1 MKHKS
6 KICLLMVVVMALGM
20 LSGCGNQTTQVTD
33 STQETTP
40 KTENANAA
48 EVLSAAED
56 ARLKEE
62 LQKDIDAI
70 LNTETEIVHSDTFI
84 PGETYTGT
92 AYYVSND
99 GDDNND
105 GLTPETAWQT
115 ISKLA
120 QEAGGWER
128 EGVLKPG
135 DAVFFRRGDIFR
147 DQNFHLGTD
156 GLTFSAYGEGEKPIF
171 TTSSEN
177 GSGREKWELIYDDNT
192 GKKIWKFYRDMS
204 DVSRLILN
212 DGEAIT
218 TRIYEFYDG
227 NGYIS
232 CEATGWWMHE
242 AEGVTLL
249 DTLFPLEDSMIED
262 LTIISRPERFEGWDY
277 IDCGVG
283 PLYLRCD
290 SGNPGEMFDS
300 IEFTEYA
307 MSPNIYLCASNCVF
321 DNISFRCNGKSYI
334 QPDKWKEVQNTV
346 IQNCEFAY
354 GGGTVTFYHEREDG
368 ALVVEVQG
376 DGIYNIVRNTTIQNN
391 YFHDGATSSATYEGD
406 NFDDKDA
413 VDGYFHYWDNVSVN
427 TIGIRLDSSADA
439 LKYLDSVQICGNQV
453 WNTGRMDNGK
463 YIYSEGALALL
474 DFNNYGECIIEDN
487 VFYGT
492 EKGGEGFAVNGLL
505 NLPSYDYD
513 YYAQYTKPQMQNNIY
528 AQYSDR
534 DFALYLYHSAET
546 WAMDDPELL
555 TKAAELLGD
564 TTSKFYIIP

>member
-1 MKHKS
+1 MCHLLDGISRVKSEEKDMKVKRIFS
-6 KICLLMVVVMALGM
+6 FCLAVMLLAGL
-20 LSGCGNQTTQVTD
+20 LAGCGSAPKNATAA
-33 STQETTP
+33 TP
-40 KTENANAA
+40 LTA
-48 EVLSAAED
+48 EED
-56 ARLKEE
+56 ARLKKE
-62 LQKDIDAI
+62 LQADIDAI
-70 LNTETEIVHSDTFI
+70 LNTETEIVHSDTYI
-84 PGETYTGT
+84 AGETYTGT

-99 GDDNND
+99 GNDDND

-115 ISKLA
+115 ISRLA

-177 GSGREKWELIYDDNT
+177 GSGGEKWELIYEDNT
-192 GKKIWKFYRDMS
+192 GKKIWQYYRDMS

-232 CEATGWWMHE
+232 CEATGWWQHE

-249 DTLFPLEDSMIED
+249 DTLLPLEDSMIED

-290 SGNPGEMFDS
+290 SGNPGELFDS

-307 MSPNIYLCASNCVF
+307 LSSNIYLCASNCVF

-354 GGGTVTFYHEREDG
+354 GGCTVTYYREREDG

-376 DGIYNIVRNTTIQNN
+376 DGIYNIVRNTTIRNN
-391 YFHDGATSSATYEGD
+391 YFHDGAISSVTYEGD

-413 VDGYFHYWDNVSVN
+413 VNGYFHYLDNVSVN
-427 TIGIRLDSSADA
+427 TNGIRLDSTADA
-439 LKYLDSVQICGNQV
+439 LKYLDSVKVCGNQV
-453 WNTGRMDNGK
+453 WNTGGMDQGK
-463 YIYSEGALALL
+463 LIYSEGSLVLMP
-474 DFNNYGECIIEDN
+474 NNYGECVIEDN

-492 EKGGEGFAVNGLL
+492 KNGHAMNALL
-505 NLPSYDYD
+505 DIFLYNFES
-513 YYAQYTKPQMQNNIY
+513 AGYTRPQFGNNIY
-528 AQYSDR
+528 VQYAGR
-534 DFALYLYHSAET
+534 NFGDFFMQVGET
-546 WAMDDPELL
+546 WAMDDPKLL
-555 TKAAELLGD
+555 TKAAKLLGD
-564 TTSKFYIIP
+564 TTSQFYIIPTE

>member
-1 MKHKS
+1 MKHKRGF
-6 KICLLMVVVMALGM
+6 CLLLVVGMVLGT
-20 LSGCGNQTTQVTD
+20 LSGCSNPQTQVNDDAQGTTD
-33 STQETTP
+33 
-40 KTENANAA
+40 KVENTNVAT
-48 EVLSAAED
+48 VLSTEED
-56 ARLKEE
+56 ALLKEN
-62 LQKDIDAI
+62 LRNDIDAI
-70 LNTETEIVHSDTFI
+70 LNTETNIVHSDTYI
-84 PGETYTGT
+84 PGKTYTGT
-92 AYYVSND
+92 AYYISND
-99 GDDNND
+99 GSDDND

-120 QEAGGWER
+120 QEAGGWGR
-128 EGVLKPG
+128 EGILKPG

-156 GLTFSAYGEGEKPIF
+156 GLTFSAYGEGPKPIF

-177 GSGREKWELIYDDNT
+177 GTGREKWELIYEDDT
-192 GKKIWKFYRDMS
+192 GKKIWQFYRDMS

-212 DGEAIT
+212 DGEVIT
-218 TRIYEFYDG
+218 TRIYEFYDE

-232 CEATGWWMHE
+232 CEATGWWQHE

-249 DTLFPLEDSMIED
+249 DSLLPLEESMIED

-290 SGNPGEMFDS
+290 SGNPGELYNS

-307 MSPNIYLCASNCVF
+307 MSSNIYLCASNCVF

-334 QPDKWKEVQNTV
+334 QPDNWKEIQNTV

-354 GGGTVTFYHEREDG
+354 GGCTVTFYREREDG

-391 YFHDGATSSATYEGD
+391 YFHDGPTTSTTYEGD
-406 NFDDKDA
+406 NFEDKDA
-413 VDGYFHYWDNVSVN
+413 VDGYFHYLNNVSLDTN
-427 TIGIRLDSSADA
+427 GIRLDSSADA
-439 LKYLDSVQICGNQV
+439 LKFLDSVKICGNQV
-453 WNTGRMDNGK
+453 WNTGGMDQGK
-463 YIYSEGALALL
+463 LIYSEGSLVMMP
-474 DFNNYGECIIEDN
+474 NNYGECVIEDN

-492 EKGGEGFAVNGLL
+492 KNGHAMNALLDIFLYDFEDAGYTRPQFGNNTYVQYEGRNFGDFLYQGG
-505 NLPSYDYD
+505 
-513 YYAQYTKPQMQNNIY
+513 I
-528 AQYSDR
+528 
-534 DFALYLYHSAET
+534 T
-546 WAMDDPELL
+546 WTMDDPKLL

-564 TTSKFYIIP
+564 TTSKFYIIPEE

>member
-1 MKHKS
+1 M
-6 KICLLMVVVMALGM
+6 CLLLEGISRVKSEEKDMKMKRIFSFCLAVMLLAGL
-20 LSGCGNQTTQVTD
+20 LTGCGSAPKNTTAATPL
-33 STQETTP
+33 TT
-40 KTENANAA
+40 E
-48 EVLSAAED
+48 ED

-62 LQKDIDAI
+62 LQADIDAI
-70 LNTETEIVHSDTFI
+70 LNTETEIVHSDTYI
-84 PGETYTGT
+84 AGETYTGT

-99 GDDNND
+99 GNDDND

-115 ISKLA
+115 ISRLA

-177 GSGREKWELIYDDNT
+177 GSGGEKWELIYEDNT
-192 GKKIWKFYRDMS
+192 GKKIWQYYRDMS

-232 CEATGWWMHE
+232 CEATGWWQHE

-249 DTLFPLEDSMIED
+249 DTLLPLEDSMIED

-290 SGNPGEMFDS
+290 SGNPGELFDS

-307 MSPNIYLCASNCVF
+307 LSSNIYLCASNCVF

-354 GGGTVTFYHEREDG
+354 GGCTVTFYREREDG

-376 DGIYNIVRNTTIQNN
+376 DGIYNIVRNTTIRNN
-391 YFHDGATSSATYEGD
+391 YFHDGAISSVTYEGD
-406 NFDDKDA
+406 NFDDKDT
-413 VDGYFHYWDNVSVN
+413 VDGYFHYLDNVSVN
-427 TIGIRLDSSADA
+427 TNGIRLDSTADA
-439 LKYLDSVQICGNQV
+439 LKYLDSVKVCGNQV
-453 WNTGRMDNGK
+453 WNTGGMDQGK
-463 YIYSEGALALL
+463 LIYSEGSLVLMP
-474 DFNNYGECIIEDN
+474 NNYGECVIEDN

-492 EKGGEGFAVNGLL
+492 KNGHAMNALL
-505 NLPSYDYD
+505 DIFLYNFES
-513 YYAQYTKPQMQNNIY
+513 AGYTRPKFGNNIY
-528 AQYSDR
+528 VQYAGR
-534 DFALYLYHSAET
+534 NFGDFLYQVGET
-546 WAMDDPELL
+546 WAMDDPQLL
-555 TKAAELLGD
+555 GKAANLLGD
-564 TTSKFYIIP
+564 TTSQFYIIPTE

>member
-1 MKHKS
+1 MKRNIYLILS
-6 KICLLMVVVMALGM
+6 IIMV
-20 LSGCGNQTTQVTD
+20 LSVLVGCQRSISDQ
-33 STQETTP
+33 TQETPVPQT
-40 KTENANAA
+40 AA
-48 EVLSAAED
+48 AVLSVEKDAELRAD
-56 ARLKEE
+56 
-62 LQKDIDAI
+62 LQTRIDEI
-70 LNTETEIVHSDTFI
+70 LNSETEIVHSATYV

-92 AYYVSND
+92 AYYISNN
-99 GDDNND
+99 GNDDND

-120 QEAGGWER
+120 QEAGGWKR
-128 EGVLKPG
+128 EGILKPG

-156 GLTFSAYGEGEKPIF
+156 GLTFSAYGEGTKPIF

-177 GSGREKWELIYDDNT
+177 GSGGEKWELIYEDNT

-218 TRIYEFYDG
+218 NRIYEFYDG

-232 CEATGWWMHE
+232 CEATGWWQHE

-249 DTLFPLEDSMIED
+249 DTLLPLEESMIED

-283 PLYLRCD
+283 PLYFRCD
-290 SGNPGEMFDS
+290 SGNPGALYDS

-307 MSPNIYLCASNCVF
+307 LSPNIYLCASNCVF

-354 GGGTVTFYHEREDG
+354 GGCTVTYYREREDG

-376 DGIYNIVRNTTIQNN
+376 DGIYNIVRNTTIRNN
-391 YFHDGATSSATYEGD
+391 YFHDGAISSVTYEGD

-413 VDGYFHYWDNVSVN
+413 VNGYFHYLDNVSVN
-427 TIGIRLDSSADA
+427 TNGIRLDSTADA
-439 LKYLDSVQICGNQV
+439 LKYLDSVKVCGNQV
-453 WNTGRMDNGK
+453 WNTGGMDQGK
-463 YIYSEGALALL
+463 LIYSEGSLVLMP
-474 DFNNYGECIIEDN
+474 NNYGECVIEDN

-492 EKGGEGFAVNGLL
+492 KNGHPMNALLDIFLYDFEGEGYTRPQFGNNTYVQ
-505 NLPSYDYD
+505 
-513 YYAQYTKPQMQNNIY
+513 YAGRNFG
-528 AQYSDR
+528 
-534 DFALYLYHSAET
+534 DFLYQVGET
-546 WAMDDPELL
+546 WAMDDPKLL
-555 TKAAELLGD
+555 TKAAKLLGD
-564 TTSKFYIIP
+564 TTSQFYIIPTE

>member
-1 MKHKS
+1 M
-6 KICLLMVVVMALGM
+6 CLLLEGISRVKSEEKDMKMKRIFSFCLAVMLLAGL
-20 LSGCGNQTTQVTD
+20 LTGCGSAPKNTTAATPL
-33 STQETTP
+33 TT
-40 KTENANAA
+40 E
-48 EVLSAAED
+48 ED

-62 LQKDIDAI
+62 LQADIDAI
-70 LNTETEIVHSDTFI
+70 LNTETEIVHSDTYI
-84 PGETYTGT
+84 AGETYTGT

-99 GDDNND
+99 GNDDND

-115 ISKLA
+115 ISRLA

-177 GSGREKWELIYDDNT
+177 GSGGEKWELIYEDNT
-192 GKKIWKFYRDMS
+192 GKRIWQYYRDMS

-232 CEATGWWMHE
+232 CEATGWWQHE

-249 DTLFPLEDSMIED
+249 DTLLPLEDSMIED

-290 SGNPGEMFDS
+290 SGNPGELFDS

-307 MSPNIYLCASNCVF
+307 LSPNIYLCASNCVF

-354 GGGTVTFYHEREDG
+354 GGCTVTFYREREDG

-376 DGIYNIVRNTTIQNN
+376 DGIYNIVRNTTIRNN
-391 YFHDGATSSATYEGD
+391 YFHDGAISSVTYEGD
-406 NFDDKDA
+406 NFDDKDT
-413 VDGYFHYWDNVSVN
+413 VDGYFHYLDNVSVN
-427 TIGIRLDSSADA
+427 TNGIRLDSTADA
-439 LKYLDSVQICGNQV
+439 LKYLDSVKVCGNQV
-453 WNTGRMDNGK
+453 WNTGGMDQGK
-463 YIYSEGALALL
+463 LIYSEGSLVLMP
-474 DFNNYGECIIEDN
+474 NNYGECVIEDN

-492 EKGGEGFAVNGLL
+492 KNGHAMNALL
-505 NLPSYDYD
+505 DIFLYNFES
-513 YYAQYTKPQMQNNIY
+513 AGYTRPKFGNNIY
-528 AQYSDR
+528 VQYAGR
-534 DFALYLYHSAET
+534 NFGDFLYQVGET
-546 WAMDDPELL
+546 WAMDDPQLL
-555 TKAAELLGD
+555 GKAANLLGD
-564 TTSKFYIIP
+564 TTSQFYIIPTE

>member
-1 MKHKS
+1 MKRS
-6 KICLLMVVVMALGM
+6 LGLILSIMMV
-20 LSGCGNQTTQVTD
+20 LSVLVGCQRSISDQ
-33 STQETTP
+33 TQETPDPQT
-40 KTENANAA
+40 AAAVLAA
-48 EVLSAAED
+48 EKDAELRAD
-56 ARLKEE
+56 
-62 LQKDIDAI
+62 LQTRIDEI
-70 LNTETEIVHSDTFI
+70 LNSETEIVHSDTYVL
-84 PGETYTGT
+84 GETYTGT
-92 AYYVSND
+92 AYYISND
-99 GDDNND
+99 GNDDND

-128 EGVLKPG
+128 GGILKPG

-156 GLTFSAYGEGEKPIF
+156 GLTFSAYGEGPKPIF

-177 GSGREKWELIYDDNT
+177 GAGKEKWELIYEDDT
-192 GKKIWKFYRDMS
+192 GKKIWQFYRDMS

-212 DGEAIT
+212 DGEVIT
-218 TRIYEFYDG
+218 TRIYEFYDE

-232 CEATGWWMHE
+232 CEATGWWQHE

-249 DTLFPLEDSMIED
+249 DSLLPLEESMIED

-290 SGNPGEMFDS
+290 SGNPGELYNS

-307 MSPNIYLCASNCVF
+307 MSSNIYLCASNCVF
-321 DNISFRCNGKSYI
+321 DNISFRCNGKSCI
-334 QPDKWKEVQNTV
+334 QPDNWKEIQNTV

-354 GGGTVTFYHEREDG
+354 GGCTVTFYREREDG

-376 DGIYNIVRNTTIQNN
+376 DGIYNIVRNTTVQNN
-391 YFHDGATSSATYEGD
+391 YFHDGPTSSVTYEGD
-406 NFDDKDA
+406 NFDDKDT
-413 VDGYFHYWDNVSVN
+413 VDGYFHCLNNVIIN
-427 TIGIRLDSSADA
+427 TNGIRLDSTADA

-453 WNTGRMDNGK
+453 WNTGRMDQGK
-463 YIYSEGALALL
+463 LIYSEGSLVLMP
-474 DFNNYGECIIEDN
+474 NNYGECIVSDN

-492 EKGGEGFAVNGLL
+492 ENGHPMNALL
-505 NLPSYDYD
+505 DILLYDFEE
-513 YYAQYTKPQMQNNIY
+513 AGYTRPQFQNNTYIQY
-528 AQYSDR
+528 AGR
-534 DFALYLYHSAET
+534 NFGDFIMQGSET

-564 TTSKFYIIP
+564 TTSEFYVVE